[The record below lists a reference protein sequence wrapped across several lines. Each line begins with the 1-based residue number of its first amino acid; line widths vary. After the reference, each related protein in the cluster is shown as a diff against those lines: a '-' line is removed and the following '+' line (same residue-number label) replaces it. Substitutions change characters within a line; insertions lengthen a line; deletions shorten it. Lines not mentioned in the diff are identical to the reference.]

1 MLSGLA
7 KFLIGVVLGI
17 VLFTG
22 TTVAVAYFFLNKLA
36 AAPPKPVYAEEQGQA
51 NASAQNKLEPGAYY
65 AKVTWKEGLTLRGAP
80 SADVKAVGSLLYDQR
95 IIVLTDSQDKK
106 WQKVRLEEGNS
117 QGWIKAGN
125 IERVEQ

>member
-7 KFLIGVVLGI
+7 KLLIGVILGI
-17 VLFTG
+17 LLFGG
-22 TTVAVAYFFLNKLA
+22 TTVATAYFFLNKLA

-51 NASAQNKLEPGAYY
+51 NQKKLEPGAYY

-80 SADVKAVGSLLYDQR
+80 SAEVGKIGSVPYEER
-95 IIVLTDSQDKK
+95 IVVLTESQDKK
-106 WQKVRLEEGNS
+106 WQKIRLEEGDRV
-117 QGWIKAGN
+117 GWIKAGN